1 MKFNMCASGVRS
13 IDGSREANT
22 QKVTVDYFPLI
33 IKDMKLLKLI
43 QYILAIIVT
52 ASSAYCGLYLC
63 VLGLCLEDGV
73 MMLTSTLFIGIAYFF
88 PKIAKISESVY
99 TKKITDKVYNF
110 FYSEEI

>member
-1 MKFNMCASGVRS
+1 MTINFTIHQIEFTIHKVQKFH
-13 IDGSREANT
+13 
-22 QKVTVDYFPLI
+22 
-33 IKDMKLLKLI
+33 I
-43 QYILAIIVT
+43 QYISAIIVT